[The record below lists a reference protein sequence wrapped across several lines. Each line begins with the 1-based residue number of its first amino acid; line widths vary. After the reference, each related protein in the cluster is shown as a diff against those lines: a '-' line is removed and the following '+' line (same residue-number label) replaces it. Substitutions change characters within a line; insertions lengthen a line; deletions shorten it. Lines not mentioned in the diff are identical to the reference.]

1 MPALQATD
9 HCAVARQGRGDSS
22 ELARERKFADQNFR
36 GQSSRIQSP
45 MSRQIAAGTGLFFWR
60 TKIKNTKMGN
70 CGLRQKNRAHALRQR
85 FSSHLEGGRCR
96 LSRRASTI
104 VLRARLTDARPN
116 SSTGPSEA
124 IHNPGGPVSTVV
136 MMTMGIVVV
145 CLAARI
151 AGTAD
156 TTCAPTTMRRNK

>member
-9 HCAVARQGRGDSS
+9 HCAIARQGRGDSS

-60 TKIKNTKMGN
+60 TRIKTRRWEIAVCDRRTVHMPYGN
-70 CGLRQKNRAHALRQR
+70 GSLHILKEDVVALVAELQR
-85 FSSHLEGGRCR
+85 LYYG
-96 LSRRASTI
+96 
-104 VLRARLTDARPN
+104 ARLTDARPN
-116 SSTGPSEA
+116 SSTWPSEA
-124 IHNPGGPVSTVV
+124 IHNPGGPGSTVV